1 MKKAVSTILV
11 ALMLFSV
18 MAFSASAAGSSMSN
32 ATSISFGTTYN
43 DSITDSA
50 PQDFYK
56 FTLSTSGRV
65 NISLNAHFYC
75 SNYYIYDSNGTLV
88 WNDDCRF
95 WDGTTE
101 IMNMNENVDLTSGTY
116 YFCVERNVGTGDYN
130 FKLSF
135 TSANESFKEITEGS
149 NNSFATASTIS
160 TDKNYIGQI
169 ADNDS
174 KDFYKFTVSTSG
186 RVNISLNAHFYC
198 SNYYIYDSNGTL
210 VWNDDCRFW
219 NGTTEEMNMN
229 ENIDLTTGTYYF
241 CVERNVGTG
250 NYDFKLS
257 YTAANESFKESINV
271 NNNSL
276 ANASSISTG
285 TNYNGQIAHNDA
297 KDFYKFTLSQSGK
310 VNISLTA
317 YFYCSNYYIYDSNGT
332 LVWNDDCRFWNGT
345 TEKMNMNEDIVL
357 TKGTYYFCV
366 ERNVGTGNYNF
377 TITAP
382 GSSIVTQKYTLTYN
396 ANGGSNAPSSQTGG
410 TTYTVSSAVPTRSG
424 YDFIGWSQ
432 SSNATSASYNG
443 GDTIT
448 LSSDTTLYAVWEA
461 VENNDPGNT
470 GEEPD
475 NGENNSDKSFFDA
488 ILDFFKMIIDFIV
501 SLFS

>member
-219 NGTTEEMNMN
+219 NGTTE
-229 ENIDLTTGTYYF
+229 
-241 CVERNVGTG
+241 
-250 NYDFKLS
+250 
-257 YTAANESFKESINV
+257 
-271 NNNSL
+271 
-276 ANASSISTG
+276 
-285 TNYNGQIAHNDA
+285 
-297 KDFYKFTLSQSGK
+297 
-310 VNISLTA
+310 
-317 YFYCSNYYIYDSNGT
+317 
-332 LVWNDDCRFWNGT
+332 
-345 TEKMNMNEDIVL
+345 KMNMNEDIVL